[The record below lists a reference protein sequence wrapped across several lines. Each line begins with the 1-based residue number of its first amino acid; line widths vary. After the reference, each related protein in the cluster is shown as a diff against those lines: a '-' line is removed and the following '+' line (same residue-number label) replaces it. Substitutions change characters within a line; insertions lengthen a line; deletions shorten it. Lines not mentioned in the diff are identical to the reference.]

1 MDNIKIVGL
10 ALQKLRKS
18 KKITQLEVSQLMG
31 RTPKT
36 VSGMENGQ
44 GFTSKSLNM
53 YLEAVG
59 FKDIKLS

>member
-10 ALQKLRKS
+10 ALQQLRKS

-36 VSGMENGQ
+36 VSGMENGK
-44 GFTSKSLNM
+44 GFTAHSLNL

-59 FKDIKLS
+59 FKAIKLS